1 MKTGQPKAEHRFC
14 VFQSDVMET
23 NKPPISETVL
33 WAQGWNDDFSVPRVC
48 PEAQP
53 QQRWDS
59 STACSPCPDQTFQHP
74 LFSPF
79 SPSCSSHIALF
90 LRNCFYSSV
99 LIWKYLSCIL
109 CSIFPHP
116 DYCKSLHTSLKTSEE
131 EKNWNQLWVLWS
143 LLLLCYAAI
152 RLFWTP
158 PLISYLCKDFSKA

>member
-23 NKPPISETVL
+23 NKPFISETVL
-33 WAQGWNDDFSVPRVC
+33 WAQGWNDDFSVPRAC
-48 PEAQP
+48 PEAQH

-116 DYCKSLHTSLKTSEE
+116 DYCKSLHTSLSRHQRK
-131 EKNWNQLWVLWS
+131 KK
-143 LLLLCYAAI
+143 I
-152 RLFWTP
+152 G
-158 PLISYLCKDFSKA
+158 ISYGYYGLYYFFVCCY